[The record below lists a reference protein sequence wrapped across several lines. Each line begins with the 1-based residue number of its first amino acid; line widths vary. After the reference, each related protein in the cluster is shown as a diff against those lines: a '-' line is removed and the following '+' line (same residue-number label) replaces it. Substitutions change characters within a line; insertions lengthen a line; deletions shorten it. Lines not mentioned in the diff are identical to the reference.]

1 MLGRISLS
9 TCFLLFITTEYI
21 DLWFIRFLGQN
32 VFQGNHSTKIIAV
45 ISILLFWLMTWVCI
59 KGVSWISKVTS
70 LAGGARLFMGVA
82 FVVLALSSCLVLAMN
97 QHKSLPRRQLYQLL
111 IGLFH
116 DDGVDFT
123 SCWRW

>member
-1 MLGRISLS
+1 M
-9 TCFLLFITTEYI
+9 
-21 DLWFIRFLGQN
+21 
-32 VFQGNHSTKIIAV
+32 

-82 FVVLALSSCLVLAMN
+82 FVVLAFVVVFGFGNEPAQEFTTTSIIPTFN
-97 QHKSLPRRQLYQLL
+97 WT
-111 IGLFH
+111 FH

>member
-1 MLGRISLS
+1 MGIFRCLVVFL
-9 TCFLLFITTEYI
+9 CQLVFLLFITTEYI

-82 FVVLALSSCLVLAMN
+82 LWF
-97 QHKSLPRRQLYQLL
+97 
-111 IGLFH
+111 
-116 DDGVDFT
+116 
-123 SCWRW
+123 